1 MGETVCYRDG
11 LGLEKLG
18 QMVAVSFKKEKLLRV
33 LGLGEEGPGSGARP
47 RSGAKRPQS
56 EQCIYKCPL
65 KRRPCEAG
73 IYINTELKSSRP
85 GSSWQMGLH
94 LPSLLLSESTA
105 T

>member
-1 MGETVCYRDG
+1 MNVSRVGVGETVCCRDR

-56 EQCIYKCPL
+56 EQFIH
-65 KRRPCEAG
+65 KR
-73 IYINTELKSSRP
+73 TKKKTL
-85 GSSWQMGLH
+85 
-94 LPSLLLSESTA
+94 
-105 T
+105 